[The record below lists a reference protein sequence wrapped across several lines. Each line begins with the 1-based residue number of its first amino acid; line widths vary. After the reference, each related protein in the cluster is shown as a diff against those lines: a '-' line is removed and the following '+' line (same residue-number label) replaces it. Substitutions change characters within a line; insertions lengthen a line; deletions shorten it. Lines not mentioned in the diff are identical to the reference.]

1 MDAECLGNRLSE
13 KLGDRVSWMARS
25 RKRLYVRVE
34 PAALEETFA
43 ALRAELPQIRLCTS
57 TGLDSR
63 SGVEVFHHLS
73 PYGLPLVVTL
83 KLEGRKP
90 LPSLP
95 SLGRIHSAAIFIERE
110 MADFLGVTFVGHP
123 DPRRLLKARAFG
135 EDVHPL
141 RRDFDVREFKR
152 GIGEEPEF

>member
-1 MDAECLGNRLSE
+1 MDAECLGNRLTE
-13 KLGDRVSWMARS
+13 KFADRVEWTARS
-25 RKRLYVRVE
+25 KKRLYLRVD
-34 PAALEETFA
+34 PAVLEEVFG
-43 ALRAELPQIRLCTS
+43 ALRSELPQIRLCTS
-57 TGLDSR
+57 TGLDTR
-63 SGVEVFHHLS
+63 GGVEVFHHLS

-83 KLEGRKP
+83 KIEGRKP

-110 MADFLGVTFVGHP
+110 ISDFLGVDFVGHP

-135 EDVHPL
+135 DDVHPL